1 MHHPKK
7 HFKKSGPVRENR
19 NWDTESKVKLKSHYL
34 YPGNIF
40 AHPEPHQVKTVL
52 GSCVSVCL
60 FDPVKNIGGINHYML
75 PLWNGEGLASPR
87 YGNIAITRLVEKLE
101 SYGCARSR
109 IQAKVFGG
117 GEVLKITVGF
127 INVGERNIILAKDIL
142 GELKIPIVAIDVG
155 GKSGRRIV
163 FNTGSGSILLK
174 RLRKQIDDIKI

>member
-1 MHHPKK
+1 M
-7 HFKKSGPVRENR
+7 RENQSR
-19 NWDTESKVKLKSHYL
+19 DTESHVELKKHYL

-40 AHPEPHQVKTVL
+40 VHPEPHQVKTIL

-60 FDPVKNIGGINHYML
+60 FDPVKSIGGINHYML
-75 PLWNGEGLASPR
+75 PLWNGDGLASPR
-87 YGNIAITRLVEKLE
+87 YGNIAIARLVEKLE
-101 SYGCARSR
+101 SYGCLRSR
-109 IQAKVFGG
+109 LQAKVFGG

-163 FNTGSGSILLK
+163 FNTGNGSILLK
-174 RLRKQIDDIKI
+174 RLRKQIDNIKI